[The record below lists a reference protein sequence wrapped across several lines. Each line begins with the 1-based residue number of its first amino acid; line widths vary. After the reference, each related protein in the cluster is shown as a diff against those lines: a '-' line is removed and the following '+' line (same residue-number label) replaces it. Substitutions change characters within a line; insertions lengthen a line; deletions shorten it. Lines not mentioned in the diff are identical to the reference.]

1 MNQFET
7 SAVKELISSCS
18 INACQ
23 TEKRRLMHNLEAAN
37 ASVTELKAKIIDH
50 LENDKSSLVTA
61 IKIIQEDNNA

>member
-37 ASVTELKAKIIDH
+37 ASVTEFKAKIDH
-50 LENDKSSLVTA
+50 LENDKSILVTV